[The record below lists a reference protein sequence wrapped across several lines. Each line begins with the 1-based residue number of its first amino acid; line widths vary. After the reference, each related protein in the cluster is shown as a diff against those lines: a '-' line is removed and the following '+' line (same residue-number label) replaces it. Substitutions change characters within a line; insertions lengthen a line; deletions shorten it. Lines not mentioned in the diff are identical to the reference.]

1 MSTPAPEEDDEQD
14 EQEGIIPENR
24 ERDEVLNRLD
34 DALEEAHRK
43 ATSGRVYD
51 AENEKVR
58 QGWLRTVGYLA
69 GQYRQLLKDKQIDEM
84 NERLERIEEN
94 QENQ

>member
-1 MSTPAPEEDDEQD
+1 MSTPVVDEEDEQD

-69 GQYRQLLKDKQIDEM
+69 GQYRQLLKDRQLDEM
-84 NERLERIEEN
+84 NERLERIEAN
-94 QENQ
+94 QEE